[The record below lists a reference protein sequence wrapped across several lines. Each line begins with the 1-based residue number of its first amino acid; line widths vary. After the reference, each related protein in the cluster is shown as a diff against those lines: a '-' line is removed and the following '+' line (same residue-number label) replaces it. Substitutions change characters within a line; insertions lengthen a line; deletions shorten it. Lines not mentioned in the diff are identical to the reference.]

1 MSTVQKAAVTVLGKD
16 QVGIIAKVTA
26 VASEVNANVTDI
38 SQSVLDG
45 TFCMAMIID
54 ITEANAS
61 IDEIQKKMQEA
72 VPTMVVHVMHEKIFD
87 SMHRI

>member
-1 MSTVQKAAVTVLGKD
+1 MSTVQKAAVTVLGQD

-26 VASEVNANVTDI
+26 VAADVNANVTDI

-45 TFCMAMIID
+45 TFCMTMIID
-54 ITEANAS
+54 ITNATVS
-61 IDEIQKKMQEA
+61 IEEIQKRMQES
-72 VPTMVVHVMHEKIFD
+72 VPTMVVHVMHEKIFN